1 MTQISEVVKFGIG
14 FLFTGILVV
23 FCIWGIFVSAI
34 DLINGTSI
42 SDEALDD
49 ICKELT
55 DRESRFDGVKGEFS
69 KINEV
74 EDIQCVIVV
83 DKQGGLNDG

>member
-1 MTQISEVVKFGIG
+1 MREISEVVKFGIG

-23 FCIWGIFVSAI
+23 LCIWAVFVSVT

-55 DRESRFDGVKGEFS
+55 DRDSRFDGVKGELS
-69 KINEV
+69 KINGV

-83 DKQGGLNDG
+83 DKEGGLEE